1 MKRPVCAAVGAG
13 EGLGV
18 ALAKTFASAG
28 FDVGLVAGTKEGA
41 QPAVSAAVAEGA
53 RVEIFEADAR
63 RPTILTQALF
73 DMAETLGDIE
83 VLIYN
88 PRGPLTFKAPLDLTP
103 TEFRELLDLEVIG
116 ALAAAQAVL
125 PAMLRRA
132 RGTILY
138 SSAAAGLGPLG
149 QNLMYA
155 TGKSGLRA
163 MAQSLSKAYASKG
176 VHVVHVLLD
185 CMLDVPLLRHL
196 SGKGHGPLETATCED
211 VAQSYL
217 WAHRQPQS
225 AWSNEIEL
233 RPFSEAWTH

>member
-1 MKRPVCAAVGAG
+1 MKRPICAAVGMG

-18 ALAKTFASAG
+18 ALAKTFAAAG
-28 FDVGLVAGTKEGA
+28 FDIGVVSRTKEGV
-41 QPAVSAAVAEGA
+41 QPAVTAAITAGA

-63 RPTILTQALF
+63 RPALLTQALS
-73 DMAETLGDIE
+73 DISERLGEIE
-83 VLIYN
+83 ILIYN
-88 PRGPLTFKAPLDLTP
+88 PRGPLTFKAPLDLTS

-125 PAMLRRA
+125 PAMLERG

-163 MAQSLSKAYASKG
+163 MAQSLSRAYASRG
-176 VHVVHVLLD
+176 IHVVHVLLD
-185 CMLDVPLLRHL
+185 CVLDVPLLRYL
-196 SGKGHGPLETATCED
+196 SGREHGPLETATCED
-211 VAQSYL
+211 IAQSYL
-217 WAHRQPQS
+217 WAHKQPQS

-233 RPFSEAWTH
+233 RPFTQAWPC